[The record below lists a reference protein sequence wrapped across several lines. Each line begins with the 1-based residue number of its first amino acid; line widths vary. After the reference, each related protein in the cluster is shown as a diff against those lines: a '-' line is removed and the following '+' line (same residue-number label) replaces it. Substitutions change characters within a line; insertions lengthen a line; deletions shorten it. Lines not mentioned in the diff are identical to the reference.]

1 MFSHKSHVPQVLSF
15 LATLLLPALALA
27 APTGG
32 GPGLPW
38 ESSFETILESIQAI
52 GAVLLT
58 IGIVVAGVKLSTGE
72 GGGMGRNA
80 VGLVVGGG
88 LILGA
93 STVIDTVFSGASGLP
108 L

>member
-1 MFSHKSHVPQVLSF
+1 MFIKRVNALQVLSF
-15 LATLLLPALALA
+15 TVTLFFPALALA
-27 APTGG
+27 STTGG

-38 ESSFETILESIQAI
+38 ESSFETIQQSIQAI
-52 GAVLLT
+52 GAVLLG
-58 IGIVVAGVKLSTGE
+58 IGIVIAGVKLATGE
-72 GGGMGRNA
+72 GGGMGRSV

-93 STVIDTVFSGASGLP
+93 GTVVDTVFSGASGLP